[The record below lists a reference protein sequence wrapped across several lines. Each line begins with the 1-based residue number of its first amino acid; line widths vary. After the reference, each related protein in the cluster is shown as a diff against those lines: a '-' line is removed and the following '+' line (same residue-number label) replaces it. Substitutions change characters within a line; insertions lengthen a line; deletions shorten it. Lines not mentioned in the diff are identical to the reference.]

1 MTASTAVDD
10 APTMMR
16 AIAQASPDA
25 LITIDRDGL
34 IVEFSPAAEDIYGY
48 SRDEALGQPVADIVI
63 PPGLRS
69 AHDQGM
75 RHYNATGHGPVINKR
90 IEVTSVRRNGD
101 EFPAEL
107 TVIPFMH
114 NQQRY
119 FTAFVRDI
127 SARIAHEQELQ
138 AARQAAEA
146 VNEAKGRFLALVS
159 HELRT
164 PLNVVIG
171 ALDLLREQGQVA
183 PDMVGI
189 ASDSGQ
195 QLVAMVDQIL
205 DLSELGGELKAAP
218 EDVVSIAA
226 LADELHG
233 QLRRR
238 FTRQAGRLRIVMDT
252 LSEDTWIMD
261 ARRLRLV
268 LWQLIENAIK
278 HTEGDVELRIEQ
290 HNRAP
295 DNTALSFRVLDC
307 GDGLG
312 GVGLEHAAQLFAK
325 AEAGASA
332 PTGGLGLGLALAG
345 QLVSAMGGELKT
357 QLIDGQHHA
366 MSFTLVVNAAPGA
379 RSEQRCEAFGK
390 DTSLRV
396 LVVDDVAPNQMIAR
410 AMLERDGHQ
419 VVCASDGEEAVQQAG
434 KEVFDVILMDLRM
447 PRMDGLTAARAI
459 RKAATAGAEVP
470 IIAMTA
476 NAGESDRQACRD
488 AGMNDFLAKPVNADA
503 LRGAL
508 RAVCRGGL
516 RA

>member
-1 MTASTAVDD
+1 MKASSAVDD
-10 APTMMR
+10 ASTMMR

-25 LITIDRDGL
+25 LITIDREGL
-34 IVEFSPAAEDIYGY
+34 IVEFSPAAENIYGY
-48 SRDEALGQPVADIVI
+48 SRDEVLGQPVADIVI
-63 PPGLRS
+63 PPSLRS

-75 RHYNATGHGPVINKR
+75 RHYNATGVGPVLNKR

-127 SARIAHEQELQ
+127 SARISHEQELQ

-183 PDMVGI
+183 SDMVSI

-205 DLSELGGELKAAP
+205 DLSELGGELKASS
-218 EDVVSIAA
+218 EDVVSISAM
-226 LADELHG
+226 ADGLHR

-238 FTRQAGRLRIVMDT
+238 FAQHAERLRLGLDK

-278 HTEGDVELRIEQ
+278 HTDGDVELRIEQ
-290 HNRAP
+290 LIRTP
-295 DNTALSFRVLDC
+295 DNTALSFHVIDN

-312 GVGLEHAAQLFAK
+312 GGELEHAKQLFAK

-345 QLVSAMGGELKT
+345 QLVTAMGGELKT

-366 MSFTLVVNAAPGA
+366 MSFTLVLQSAPGA
-379 RSEQRCEAFGK
+379 ESEQRCEVFGK
-390 DTSLRV
+390 DASLRV
-396 LVVDDVAPNQMIAR
+396 LVVDDVVPNQMIAR

-419 VVCASDGEEAVQQAG
+419 VICAGDGKEAVQQAG
-434 KEVFDVILMDLRM
+434 KEMFDVILMDLRM
-447 PRMDGLTAARAI
+447 PRMDGLSAAKAI
-459 RKAATAGAEVP
+459 RETGAHGAQVP

-508 RAVCRGGL
+508 RAVCRSGIH
-516 RA
+516 A